1 MNIPQRELL
10 RTHNDKTAP
19 IRSPSH
25 VGCAFSVDRDFF
37 FEIGSYDEG
46 MDIWGSENVEL
57 AFRVRKYLKLFRSLF
72 LEREVN
78 SNTLTFQNNL
88 IISNKNRLG
97 LAVWRI
103 SGNTSMLSSWSFV
116 QNFNVFI

>member
-57 AFRVRKYLKLFRSLF
+57 AFRV
-72 LEREVN
+72 
-78 SNTLTFQNNL
+78 SNLPQ
-88 IISNKNRLG
+88 
-97 LAVWRI
+97 A
-103 SGNTSMLSSWSFV
+103 TS
-116 QNFNVFI
+116 FIDS